1 MEMTKQFSRVGLFS
15 YQEDRSM
22 SEQEEYGVR
31 LDRLTQNLE
40 NIAMKDHFLNGNG
53 NSQKG
58 VESRG
63 KKSKTN
69 Y

>member
-1 MEMTKQFSRVGLFS
+1 
-15 YQEDRSM
+15 M